1 MSFEYIE
8 ISDPLYV
15 ENKEKNGED
24 DFIMVR
30 AKECSDVPI
39 SIPDWQPEAHCF
51 TTRFKNLEKSLLEAE
66 VYPDDVWVSSYP
78 KSGTTWCQEMVWLI
92 CNNLNF
98 EAARAESLRTRFPF
112 FDVGLIHDTKTC
124 SFERVRQ
131 TPRPRF
137 IKTHLPVSHLPKS
150 YWKVKPKTVYIRRN
164 PKSVAVSYFH
174 HSRGI
179 FYKGTMENF
188 IHSFMREHHFY
199 SPYHAHVIE
208 YHELQGCDN
217 VLYLSYEEMKQDLRS
232 VIGRVCAFF
241 GKSYSEAELQQLL
254 DHLSFES
261 MRENRAV
268 NYEDPNVPRVDGSR
282 FMRKGQLASWKE
294 ELPPELI
301 EALDQWTLHNA
312 PKEEHRLLFR

>member
-8 ISDPLYV
+8 INDPLYV
-15 ENKEKNGED
+15 ENKDKNGED

-39 SIPDWQPEAHCF
+39 SIPDWQPVAHCF
-51 TTRFKNLEKSLLEAE
+51 TTRL
-66 VYPDDVWVSSYP
+66 DVS
-78 KSGTTWCQEMVWLI
+78 
-92 CNNLNF
+92 
-98 EAARAESLRTRFPF
+98 
-112 FDVGLIHDTKTC
+112 LIHDTKIS

-137 IKTHLPVSHLPKS
+137 IKTHLPVSYLPKS

-164 PKSVAVSYFH
+164 PKSVAISYFH

-188 IHSFMREHHFY
+188 LQSFMREHHFY

-241 GKSYSEAELQQLL
+241 GKSYSDAELQQLV

-261 MRENRAV
+261 MRENSAV
-268 NYEDPNVPRVDGSR
+268 NYEDPNVPRIDGSR

-294 ELPPELI
+294 ELSPEMI
-301 EALDQWTLHNA
+301 KALDQWTVQNV
-312 PKEEHRLLFR
+312 PKAEHRHLFE